1 MNCYIRNA
9 GEKFTFSTKFG
20 IIVVDIM
27 AEMEFEKYE
36 PRRLSKENR

>member
-1 MNCYIRNA
+1 MNYCIHNA
-9 GEKFTFSTKFG
+9 DEKFTFSTIFG
-20 IIVVDIM
+20 IIVVDIK

>member
-1 MNCYIRNA
+1 MNYYALKID
-9 GEKFTFSTKFG
+9 EKFTFSTKFG